1 MIERLK
7 DFMISVWDVA
17 MLADESNYTSSIYR
31 LEDSNW
37 IEISLELKTLP
48 NSVNYIIRDI
58 TSEAQQLVNYM
69 HGHESIMIERLKDF
83 MISVWDVAMLADESN
98 YTSSIY
104 GVKEFYQQEKPDLTL
119 IFENLQSPL

>member
-37 IEISLELKTLP
+37 MVL
-48 NSVNYIIRDI
+48 
-58 TSEAQQLVNYM
+58 
-69 HGHESIMIERLKDF
+69 
-83 MISVWDVAMLADESN
+83 
-98 YTSSIY
+98 
-104 GVKEFYQQEKPDLTL
+104 
-119 IFENLQSPL
+119 LQSFK

>member
-69 HGHESIMIERLKDF
+69 HGHEVSPFLLYSLKE
-83 MISVWDVAMLADESN
+83 VK
-98 YTSSIY
+98 IY
-104 GVKEFYQQEKPDLTL
+104 QILEIGLFR
-119 IFENLQSPL
+119 

>member
-1 MIERLK
+1 MFFYSKEKLADFSNIAEMIERLK

-69 HGHESIMIERLKDF
+69 HGHESIPFLLYSLKE
-83 MISVWDVAMLADESN
+83 VK
-98 YTSSIY
+98 IY
-104 GVKEFYQQEKPDLTL
+104 QILEIGLFR
-119 IFENLQSPL
+119 

>member
-37 IEISLELKTLP
+37 IEISLE
-48 NSVNYIIRDI
+48 VNY
-58 TSEAQQLVNYM
+58 
-69 HGHESIMIERLKDF
+69 
-83 MISVWDVAMLADESN
+83 
-98 YTSSIY
+98 
-104 GVKEFYQQEKPDLTL
+104 
-119 IFENLQSPL
+119 SPLS